1 MSFVPF
7 AHGDSMT
14 QLRRIAGAIFSIALT
29 MCTGPATARAE
40 VISVYGTFSP
50 LRVSNVPNGNTT
62 TGTYWAQ
69 GVGGGITLTPFHLGP
84 VSLGLDLRG
93 STARQRQGADTLLAG
108 IKLGGK
114 LPLIPFKP
122 YVQASGGYLGAR
134 PTFLGGPAPIA
145 GTSPNVGFWVYEFL
159 GGVDFALLPHLDV
172 RLIEVGGGQ
181 GYYKSGLVSGTPS
194 ISFVTVNT
202 GVVIH
207 F

>member
-1 MSFVPF
+1 
-7 AHGDSMT
+7 MT

>member
-1 MSFVPF
+1 
-7 AHGDSMT
+7 MT

-29 MCTGPATARAE
+29 MCTGPSTARAE

>member
-1 MSFVPF
+1 MI
-7 AHGDSMT
+7 
-14 QLRRIAGAIFSIALT
+14 QLRRIAGAIFSVALT
-29 MCTGPATARAE
+29 VCTGPANVRAE
-40 VISVYGTFSP
+40 VVSVYGTFSP
-50 LRVSNVPNGNTT
+50 LRVSNAPNGNTT
-62 TGTYWAQ
+62 TGSYWAG
-69 GVGGGITLTPFHLGP
+69 GVGGGVTLTPFHLGP

-93 STARQRQGADTLLAG
+93 STARQQQGADTLLAG

-134 PTFLGGPAPIA
+134 PTILGGPSPIA
-145 GTSPNVGFWVYEFL
+145 GTNQNLGFWVYELL
-159 GGVDFALLPHLDV
+159 GGVDFALLPHLDL

-181 GYYKSGLVSGTPS
+181 GYYKSGAVSGTPS
-194 ISFVTVNT
+194 ISFITVNT